1 MSLFSKIKKNSK
13 LFATKNHR
21 FKELS
26 PLCAQAGLYLASG
39 PFNPVVRHFGLQ
51 LMEHTVKFK
60 WNQIQQQ
67 EKLFIKVKLK

>member
-1 MSLFSKIKKNSK
+1 MNKIQIKIDFTIQ
-13 LFATKNHR
+13 LLVIHR

-39 PFNPVVRHFGLQ
+39 PFNPIVRHFGLQ

-60 WNQIQQQ
+60 WNQIEQQ
-67 EKLFIKVKLK
+67 EKLFIKVIL